1 KARSEAE
8 SHGVE
13 IRTYTVIYEILEDMK
28 QALEGMLSPDI
39 SEELQGSAEILHLF
53 KSSKLGNIAGCMV
66 RSGIITRDDKIRL
79 IRDGVMVYEGKLA
92 SLKRVKDDAKEVRE
106 GFECGLVVKGYNDIK
121 VGDFIESY
129 KVIETSRK
137 LGETNKSSG

>member
-1 KARSEAE
+1 MR
-8 SHGVE
+8 
-13 IRTYTVIYEILEDMK
+13 
-28 QALEGMLSPDI
+28 QALEGMLSPDV

-53 KSSKLGNIAGCMV
+53 KSTKLGNIAGCMV
-66 RSGIITRDDKIRL
+66 RNGIITRDDKVRL
-79 IRDGVMVYEGKLA
+79 IRDGVLVHEGKLA

-129 KVIETSRK
+129 
-137 LGETNKSSG
+137 N